1 MFPLIED
8 FYKIIFLKVRYLSFF
23 FYYKLMSTKI
33 QMVRKNID
41 MLDNQLITKFK

>member
-8 FYKIIFLKVRYLSFF
+8 FYKIIFLKVRYLSF